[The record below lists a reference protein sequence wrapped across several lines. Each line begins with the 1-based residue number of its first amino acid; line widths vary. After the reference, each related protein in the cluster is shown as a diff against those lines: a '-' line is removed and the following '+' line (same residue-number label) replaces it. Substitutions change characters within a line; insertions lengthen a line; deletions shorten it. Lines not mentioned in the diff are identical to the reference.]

1 MRTLVTIL
9 TVAWIL
15 AGHAVA
21 ALAQCAMCGNSF
33 GQNDPT
39 VTAFNSSVLFLIA
52 APYTVFFAAA
62 GCVLFLYRR
71 GTFGRRATVIPFR
84 GHPDAA
90 DDPKE
95 VTP

>member
-1 MRTLVTIL
+1 MRTLVAML
-9 TVAWIL
+9 TVAWL
-15 AGHAVA
+15 VAAHTGA

-39 VTAFNSSVLFLIA
+39 VGAFNSSVLFLIA

-62 GCVLFLYRR
+62 GCVVFLYRR